1 MSHTHDWLHWAV
13 IIASLVGGFLVC
25 LQIWHWHKEP
35 NGFDLRD
42 LLTALGKDKQ
52 QHISRAAVAEMVAL
66 AATTSGYLGSLAVK
80 PESFTEFTAV
90 FGSLWAVRGGF
101 STYLRSKQK

>member
-1 MSHTHDWLHWAV
+1 MHTHDYLHWAV
-13 IIASLVGGFLVC
+13 IISSMILGFLAC
-25 LQIWHWHKEP
+25 LQIWVWHKEP

-42 LLTALGKDKQ
+42 LLTAMGKDKK
-52 QHISRAAVAEMVAL
+52 QHISRAAVAEVVAL

-80 PESFTEFTAV
+80 PESFAEFTAV
-90 FGSLWAVRGGF
+90 FAGIWATRGGF

>member
-1 MSHTHDWLHWAV
+1 MHTHDYLHWAV
-13 IIASLVGGFLVC
+13 IIVSLIGGLVVC
-25 LQIWHWHKEP
+25 AQIWRWHKEP
-35 NGFDLRD
+35 NNFDLRD
-42 LLTALGKDKQ
+42 LIMAPGKNGKGQ
-52 QHISRAAVAEMVAL
+52 FISRAAVGEMVAL

-80 PESFTEFTAV
+80 PEAYADFTAV